1 MRLGLSHLYE
11 HKFRHIFQDTVNPL
25 CECGKDNEST
35 IHFFFHCTNFLIP
48 RQTLFQK
55 IRNIDDSILSRSE
68 TQLTQTLLYGN
79 QNCRSSINRLI
90 IISTIKYLIWTENS
104 NDRFLMKVFF
114 FFVKKAGCKTRFT
127 WGYYVCEILF
137 FLLLRHVNKY
147 CTLW

>member
-11 HKFRHIFQDTVNPL
+11 HKFWHIFQDTVNPL

-114 FFVKKAGCKTRFT
+114 FVKKAGCKTRFT

-137 FLLLRHVNKY
+137 FLLLRYVN
-147 CTLW
+147 